1 VTDSSNLDLVRSI
14 FADWERG
21 DFSCADWADP
31 QIEYTQD
38 EIGVFPR
45 STWKGLAGMAEG
57 ARAQLEIMAD
67 HRIQAE
73 EYREL
78 DGRRES
84 TGVPLAG
91 ARLAVIHGGK
101 VTKLVAYHNRAR
113 AFADLGLTE

>member
-1 VTDSSNLDLVRSI
+1 
-14 FADWERG
+14 
-21 DFSCADWADP
+21 
-31 QIEYTQD
+31 
-38 EIGVFPR
+38 
-45 STWKGLAGMAEG
+45 MAEG

-78 DGRRES
+78 DGRRVLALDRLSGRAKHTGLELGES